1 MVQDVEVCL
10 NISATITYSIL
21 DQVLM
26 VMGEVDIDLIPAL
39 LTLII
44 QVIFVDNQVFI
55 VMVTIEADIGLIP
68 ANFIHITMVN

>member
-26 VMGEVDIDLIPAL
+26 VMGEVDIGLIPAL
-39 LTLII
+39 LPLII